1 MPFQARS
8 AILREIGTELEAG
21 VVAYVTGDRENLQ
34 VEVGVD
40 VLRRIPRHLEAIGK
54 QERLAL
60 VLYTLGGDTN
70 TPWPF
75 VNFLRSYCDE
85 LFVLVP
91 FCAHSAGTLITL
103 GADKIYMT
111 RFGTLS
117 PIDPSVTNDFNPHD
131 PANPFDRIPIAVE
144 DVLAYFQLASEK
156 GGDGADL
163 AGDAFRQLAESVHP
177 LALGNVKRSI
187 EQIWQLAKKLIR
199 LHRPDAR
206 DAALTALVMRLTTEL
221 YSHSHQ
227 ITRSEAAALGLPVE
241 EPSERL
247 EERLLAYYDQLKA
260 DLELLEK
267 FDATELLQAQ
277 QQHQP
282 QAPAPGAPQPPA
294 GPRPLPVVLERAYV
308 ETPDTCDAFITR
320 GVISPQPQAQ
330 QQQQMIMTPAGP
342 QAMAPPMLPLAATL
356 QVTSER
362 WETIA

>member
-8 AILREIGTELEAG
+8 AILHEIGAELQAG
-21 VVAYVTGDRENLQ
+21 VLAYVTGDRENLET
-34 VEVGVD
+34 EVGAD
-40 VLRRIPRHLEAIGK
+40 VLRRAPRHLEAIGE
-54 QERLAL
+54 QDRLAL

-91 FCAHSAGTLITL
+91 FWAHSAGTLIAL

-117 PIDPSVTNDFNPHD
+117 PIDPSVTNEFNPYD
-131 PANPFDRIPIAVE
+131 PASRADRIPIAVE
-144 DVLAYFQLASEK
+144 DVLAFFQLAAEQ
-156 GGDGADL
+156 GGDDPVL

-199 LHRPDAR
+199 LHTPDVD
-206 DAALTALVMRLTTEL
+206 DAELTTLVTRLTTEL
-221 YSHSHQ
+221 YSHSHR
-227 ITRSEAAALGLPVE
+227 ITRAEAAALGLPAEQPPEDVE
-241 EPSERL
+241 D
-247 EERLLAYYDQLKA
+247 RLLAYYDQLKT

-267 FDATELLQAQ
+267 FDPSAMLQPHSPDQ
-277 QQHQP
+277 F
-282 QAPAPGAPQPPA
+282 
-294 GPRPLPVVLERAYV
+294 PVVVERAYI
-308 ETPDTCDAFITR
+308 ETPTTCDSFVTR
-320 GVISPQPQAQ
+320 GVISKQQARARQ
-330 QQQQMIMTPAGP
+330 QQQAIVTR
-342 QAMAPPMLPLAATL
+342 ATL
-356 QVTSER
+356 EVTSER